1 MVNCNPPCRF
11 FRMGDRL
18 AKAHEWG
25 MRMYRGYVK
34 LWRKTLDSGL
44 LRNGPAWQ
52 LFGYLLMRATHRAH
66 RQILGSSVLDLRP
79 GQVIFGRTRAAA
91 DLSLGEQQVRTA
103 LALLRKLD
111 MITSER
117 AGRCTIVT
125 LSQWTEWNA
134 PEKSVP
140 VGSGGQEAPGFQ
152 PEMQADTAPLSEP
165 DAIRKPTTN
174 KNGKEWKEKR
184 HTAPRASGGDGR
196 GLSPGRVFPAEPCY
210 QARSGRFL
218 TGDDLRDFSRFWQD
232 FGLPRGKAEAAD
244 AWLDIPGRS
253 PDRVEHICHAARCE
267 AAARPELEARGRT
280 PKWAQGWLN
289 GRRWEDHAPRAAP
302 APPVRESWDLPP
314 EEIERRRQIS
324 REQARLWRQGKRGE
338 GEGGD
343 FPGEGAPAPRKVRAP
358 VGGDEGS

>member
-1 MVNCNPPCRF
+1 
-11 FRMGDRL
+11 
-18 AKAHEWG
+18 
-25 MRMYRGYVK
+25 MYRGYVK
-34 LWRKTLDSGL
+34 LWRRTLDSGL

-52 LFGYLLMRATHRAH
+52 LFGYLLLRATHRAH

-103 LALLRKLD
+103 LALLKKLD

-125 LSQWTEWNA
+125 LSQWADWND
-134 PEKSVP
+134 PEKTAVLR
-140 VGSGGQEAPGFQ
+140 VGGEEVSGMQ
-152 PEMQADTAPLSEP
+152 PDSQPPAQPPADQKL
-165 DAIRKPTTN
+165 TTN
-174 KNGKEWKEKR
+174 KNEEECKKKR
-184 HTAPRASGGDGR
+184 STAPRSGGR
-196 GLSPGRVFPAEPCY
+196 RVFSRGCAAPVPTEPSY

-218 TGDDLRDFSRFWQD
+218 TGDDLRDFSRFWRD
-232 FGLPRGKAEAAD
+232 FALPRGKAEAAD

-253 PDRVEHICHAARCE
+253 PDRVAHICHAARCE

-289 GRRWEDHAPRAAP
+289 GRRWEDHAPLPSHPVAP
-302 APPVRESWDLPP
+302 ARESWDLSP

-324 REQARLWRQGKRGE
+324 REQARLWKERKNGE
-338 GEGGD
+338 GSGGGGEEG
-343 FPGEGAPAPRKVRAP
+343 FVGE
-358 VGGDEGS
+358 E